1 MIGLESYAAMQS
13 IPQILNPGFRLALVF
28 CVLSSL
34 QGVSAQSGT
43 PQVSVHQNDSRGAQ
57 SQPTGM
63 VNVPQ
68 NAPTDEV
75 TSQTS
80 SSALLVG
87 PGDEL
92 EVTVYG
98 APDLSVHTRVNADG
112 NIFMPLVGYI
122 RVVGLSNS
130 EAEGEIESQLR
141 QNNILK
147 DPQVSVYVK
156 EYTRSGISVAGEVAK
171 PGFYSALGPHR
182 LFDILQSA
190 GGLSDKASGSVT
202 ISHKGTTES
211 PVTVE
216 VSKDPTEMVHNNVEL
231 YPGDT
236 VVAARAA
243 TVYVL
248 GEVNKPGAYVL
259 NTTAAVT
266 VLRVVAEAGGP
277 THSAAAGRTR
287 MLRRTSN
294 GLQELPVPLKDLLRG
309 KTADIPVSPED
320 IIFVPSSRMKS
331 VVATTTMVGMSAATA
346 AIYHVY

>member
-1 MIGLESYAAMQS
+1 MQGTLGWCS
-13 IPQILNPGFRLALVF
+13 RFALISCVLAFLQGATAQNEPPQNPGL
-28 CVLSSL
+28 
-34 QGVSAQSGT
+34 
-43 PQVSVHQNDSRGAQ
+43 QNDSQIAP
-57 SQPTGM
+57 SQQPGTVG
-63 VNVPQ
+63 VPSIV
-68 NAPTDEV
+68 PSEEIS
-75 TSQTS
+75 SQTS
-80 SSALLVG
+80 SPALVLG

-98 APDLSVHTRVNADG
+98 APDLSGHTRVNADG

-122 RVVGLSNS
+122 RVAGLSNS

-216 VSKDPTEMVHNNVEL
+216 V
-231 YPGDT
+231 
-236 VVAARAA
+236 
-243 TVYVL
+243 
-248 GEVNKPGAYVL
+248 
-259 NTTAAVT
+259 
-266 VLRVVAEAGGP
+266 
-277 THSAAAGRTR
+277 
-287 MLRRTSN
+287 
-294 GLQELPVPLKDLLRG
+294 
-309 KTADIPVSPED
+309 
-320 IIFVPSSRMKS
+320 
-331 VVATTTMVGMSAATA
+331 
-346 AIYHVY
+346 

>member
-1 MIGLESYAAMQS
+1 MQS
-13 IPQILNPGFRLALVF
+13 IRNTLHQSLRLALIF
-28 CVLSSL
+28 CVLPFL
-34 QGVSAQSGT
+34 QRATAQSET
-43 PQVSVHQNDSRGAQ
+43 PQNPGHQNDSRTSQ

-63 VNVPQ
+63 VNLPQ
-68 NAPTDEV
+68 NAPPEEIA
-75 TSQTS
+75 SQTS
-80 SSALLVG
+80 SSTLLVG

-98 APDLSVHTRVNADG
+98 AADLSGHTRVNADG
-112 NIFMPLVGYI
+112 NIFMPLVGYV
-122 RVVGLSNS
+122 RVAGLSNS
-130 EAEGEIESQLR
+130 ESEGMIESQLR

-190 GGLSDKASGSVT
+190 GGLSERASGSVT

-236 VVAARAA
+236 VFAARAA

-277 THSAAAGRTR
+277 TRAAAAGRTR

-320 IIFVPSSRMKS
+320 IIFVPSSRTKS
-331 VVATTTMVGMSAATA
+331 VVAATTVVGISAATA